1 MSTRASIVSVVVG
14 LVGLAGAGTLFALS
28 QMVETTRLERAV
40 ELLQILQQLDSQWSV
55 EVLQV
60 SADPLADFD
69 GLAAISPEVRRHA
82 RELRDLARKD
92 PEIPPELKAPLL
104 SYVSRLDSKEERIER
119 FKSGYAIVRNSQR
132 YLPLAVQLVA
142 AKAAE
147 FEQDDLGEVIRT
159 QHEVL
164 ENYFANPSAIDKQQ
178 ILLSLDSLRVQ
189 RSQYPAAVG
198 SALGN
203 FLAHALVLLEQKE
216 PLDELRTTATS
227 LEATGVA
234 QGLTT
239 ELSDLIQAR
248 EAEGARYQQL
258 SFGLALVVLIGLTVF
273 FALTRRATPAA
284 ASQVVAAVDSTLDL
298 SSDALH
304 LYDDLPDTDEAT
316 ATQAP
321 SDPTEQIHTE
331 YLLQVVR
338 AGGKRL
344 GSHMGLLSEVYVE
357 ISKSLGESQSALNDE
372 GAPTGSKTSFGEVN
386 DILRAKS
393 VPKLLQA
400 MRRSVQ
406 TVDRASEGFHTS
418 MQHLIEKKL
427 APLSTLTGSTDELT
441 AAIGC
446 VVTNAVESFAGTE
459 ETGVIRIQ
467 TVEDQN
473 SVSITVT
480 DNGPGMDQKTGQAA
494 FVAFFSTKEEHRGLG
509 LSAAQYAVRK
519 HGGLIKLNSVPGK
532 GTAVRLLLPI
542 DGVAAA

>member
-1 MSTRASIVSVVVG
+1 M
-14 LVGLAGAGTLFALS
+14 
-28 QMVETTRLERAV
+28 
-40 ELLQILQQLDSQWSV
+40 
-55 EVLQV
+55 
-60 SADPLADFD
+60 
-69 GLAAISPEVRRHA
+69 
-82 RELRDLARKD
+82 
-92 PEIPPELKAPLL
+92 
-104 SYVSRLDSKEERIER
+104 
-119 FKSGYAIVRNSQR
+119 
-132 YLPLAVQLVA
+132 AVQLVA

-248 EAEGARYQQL
+248 ETEGARYQQL

-494 FVAFFSTKEEHRGLG
+494 FVAFFSTREEHRGLG